1 MLNRDPLSWP
11 AQIAAHAA
19 FVAGQRSATAAA
31 AKVDARRGP
40 KRGSEDK
47 RELLL
52 AVVADGKRHR
62 FAEFRAVLP
71 AVSAKGVAYLV
82 RTLIEAG
89 RLDFADL
96 NATNRVYFLPEEPR
110 DA

>member
-1 MLNRDPLSWP
+1 MLNRDPLSWT
-11 AQIAAHAA
+11 AQIASHAA
-19 FVAGQRSATAAA
+19 FVAGQRSATATT
-31 AKVDARRGP
+31 AKVCARRGP
-40 KRGSEDK
+40 RPDGEAK

-62 FAEFRAVLP
+62 FAEFRGVLP
-71 AVSAKGVAYLV
+71 AVSAKGVAYMV
-82 RTLIEAG
+82 RSLIEAG

>member
-19 FVAGQRSATAAA
+19 FVAGQRSAATTTAE
-31 AKVDARRGP
+31 VCARRGP
-40 KRGSEDK
+40 RPDGEPK

-96 NATNRVYFLPEEPR
+96 NATNRVYFLPEEAR